1 MKSRIVWLDS
11 CGSTNDA
18 LTEIDGADHGTVAV
32 CRRQTAGRGQRG
44 NKWES
49 EPGKNLTFSILLCP
63 DIEARS
69 QFEMSMLVS
78 LAVADFIDAVLG
90 RRAAKVKWPND
101 IYVADGKICGIL
113 IENRLSGTMLER
125 AVAGIG
131 INVNQTVFRSGAP
144 NPVSLAQLSGCSYN
158 LQELME
164 DVAQRILNRI
174 DRYDK
179 NADALHGEYMSR
191 LYRGD
196 GKEYNFRLPG
206 GDTFKAA
213 IVDVCTDGMMCL
225 SNGSTY
231 AFKEV
236 AYVL

>member
-144 NPVSLAQLSGCSYN
+144 NPVS
-158 LQELME
+158 
-164 DVAQRILNRI
+164 
-174 DRYDK
+174 
-179 NADALHGEYMSR
+179 
-191 LYRGD
+191 
-196 GKEYNFRLPG
+196 
-206 GDTFKAA
+206 
-213 IVDVCTDGMMCL
+213 
-225 SNGSTY
+225 
-231 AFKEV
+231 
-236 AYVL
+236 